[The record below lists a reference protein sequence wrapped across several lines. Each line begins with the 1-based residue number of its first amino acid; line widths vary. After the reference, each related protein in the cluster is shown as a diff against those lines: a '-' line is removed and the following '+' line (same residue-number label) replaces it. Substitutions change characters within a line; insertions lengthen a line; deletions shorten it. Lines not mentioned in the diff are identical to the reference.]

1 MLDRAGYQSVAE
13 KTFKDLIV
21 HPPEKEDAWRYCI
34 RVTSGT
40 TGGQLIGTAFR
51 YQPEAIK
58 RFSGFHAPILCLGAS
73 ATRLAYNIQARHGL
87 PEESRSLALDGTDLT
102 DDLTRVISEYK
113 PDSIFGFVS
122 FAVRVAEYIDAE
134 TASGIQALVLGGE
147 CITAEM
153 DTFLREKFPQARLTM
168 RYISLEVGRISE
180 ESCGYQARNHYH
192 PYKGVR
198 VEIDSPDEDGVG
210 EVLVSP
216 GTRPDVVRYRTGD
229 VGRMKKGPCAC
240 GASETIE
247 LLGRNGRD
255 YVKLA
260 GALVRRDE
268 CDRVAK
274 EIALFDDYRVEAS
287 QVITGGKLQ
296 GKLVLRVFRK
306 DGHYSP
312 MLQAQIERE
321 FSKKLYLTPSRTL
334 AELVH
339 TGEFSPL
346 SVEFSHTPFP
356 LKHKEIK
363 IVRTDI

>member
-1 MLDRAGYQSVAE
+1 MLDRAGYSVIAE
-13 KTFKDLIV
+13 KTFDQFRSA
-21 HPPEKEDAWRYCI
+21 PPSKEDAWRYCV

-40 TGGQLIGTAFR
+40 TGGQLIGAVLQ
-51 YQPEAIK
+51 YQAESVK
-58 RFSGFHAPILCLGAS
+58 RFSKLNAPVLCLGAS
-73 ATRLAYNIQARHGL
+73 ATRLAYNVQARHGM
-87 PEESRSLALDGTDLT
+87 PEESRSLVLDGADLNP
-102 DDLTRVISEYK
+102 DLKILLAQYA
-113 PDSIFGFVS
+113 PDSIMGFVS
-122 FAVRVAEYIDAE
+122 FVVRVAEYIDKE
-134 TASGIQALVLGGE
+134 TALGVKALILSGE
-147 CITAEM
+147 CITEAMENLLR
-153 DTFLREKFPQARLTM
+153 DTFPNASLRS
-168 RYISLEVGRISE
+168 RYIALEVGRISE
-180 ESCGYQARNHYH
+180 VSCGFQPRNHYH
-192 PYKGVR
+192 PYKGVV
-198 VEIDSPDEDGVG
+198 VEIDTPDEDGVG
-210 EVLVSP
+210 EILVTP
-216 GTRPDVVRYRTGD
+216 EARPDVVQYRTGD
-229 VGRMKKGPCAC
+229 LGRMKKGACRC
-240 GASETIE
+240 GATQIIE
-247 LLGRNGRD
+247 LLGRSGRD

-274 EIALFDDYRVEAS
+274 EIGLFDDYRVEAS
-287 QVITGGKLQ
+287 QVVMGVKLQ
-296 GKLVLRVFRK
+296 GALMLRVFRK